1 MTLSVPHTSIQAFYK
16 YVILTLLFF
25 VLGEIVKI
33 PFMGTLN
40 KIFASDVF
48 VLA

>member
-1 MTLSVPHTSIQAFYK
+1 
-16 YVILTLLFF
+16 
-25 VLGEIVKI
+25 VKI

-48 VLA
+48 VLAWMDTCAVFVIRIM